1 MKKLLLFVSL
11 CLLGS
16 ARGASGQPDEPP
28 GSMSYQASVQQFSGQ
43 YFSPANPSDAEALY
57 EFSSG
62 KNTLNEKPSDEH
74 HAPGEHVAGEH
85 ASGEQPSSEQPAG
98 EKLSVEQPAGEQ
110 PSGEKPLDEKSLGEQ
125 PAGEEDP
132 GEKPVSEQ
140 LSGSPPSSTFSGPVV
155 NCHTCSYMNDQGKC
169 LHGEGVCSTQNSQ
182 QCMLKKIF
190 KDGKLQY
197 MVQGCKI
204 KCSSMNPFSKGIRVQ
219 ITCCHNLSFCNKI

>member
-1 MKKLLLFVSL
+1 
-11 CLLGS
+11 
-16 ARGASGQPDEPP
+16 
-28 GSMSYQASVQQFSGQ
+28 MSHQASVQQFSGQ

-57 EFSSG
+57 EFSS
-62 KNTLNEKPSDEH
+62 
-74 HAPGEHVAGEH
+74 GEH

-125 PAGEEDP
+125 PSGEQPAGEEDP

-140 LSGSPPSSTFSGPVV
+140 LSGSPPSSTFSGPVF
-155 NCHTCSYMNDQGKC
+155 NCHTCSYMNNQGKC

-190 KDGKLQY
+190 KGYQ
-197 MVQGCKI
+197 
-204 KCSSMNPFSKGIRVQ
+204 
-219 ITCCHNLSFCNKI
+219 T